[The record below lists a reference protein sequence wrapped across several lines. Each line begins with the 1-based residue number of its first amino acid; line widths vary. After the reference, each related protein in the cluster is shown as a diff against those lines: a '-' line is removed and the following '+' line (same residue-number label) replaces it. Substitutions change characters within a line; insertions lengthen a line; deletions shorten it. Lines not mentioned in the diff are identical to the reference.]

1 MKVPAR
7 AQKPFGRRF
16 PAFQASERRKNEGWV
31 ANGAERLRTRAV
43 GSISRLR
50 APLEQ
55 CSGPRS
61 QQVAATCLASGAR
74 SREAAPRYFAECDG
88 YQSSSAQGVTGTS
101 ERPQFRT
108 KTRMRAA
115 TSLR

>member
-1 MKVPAR
+1 MWEV
-7 AQKPFGRRF
+7 F
-16 PAFQASERRKNEGWV
+16 
-31 ANGAERLRTRAV
+31 
-43 GSISRLR
+43 SRLR

-55 CSGPRS
+55 CSGPCTRS

-74 SREAAPRYFAECDG
+74 SREATPRYFAQCDG

-108 KTRMRAA
+108 KARMRVA
-115 TSLR
+115 TTPVMILVGGDEVVIWTYAR